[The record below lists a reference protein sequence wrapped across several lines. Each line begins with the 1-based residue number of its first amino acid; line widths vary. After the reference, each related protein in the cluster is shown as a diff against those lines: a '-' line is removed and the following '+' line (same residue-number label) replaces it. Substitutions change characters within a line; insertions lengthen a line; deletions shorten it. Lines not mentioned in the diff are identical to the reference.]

1 MAYEVLS
8 IGDAEMLYSAFQGA
22 AMIFGNNNLNK
33 LINAGF
39 TLGTLLISMRYL
51 TNQEF
56 PLRYAL
62 VGLTMYATMFI
73 PKVTAVIEDVYT
85 GQVGH
90 FNHGRQDDANV

>member
-62 VGLTMYATMFI
+62 VGLTM
-73 PKVTAVIEDVYT
+73 
-85 GQVGH
+85 
-90 FNHGRQDDANV
+90 HGFLIKNSREL